1 MNYCDNINNHGQ
13 LVWYYLKKRDLQ
25 IVCIDML
32 SVSLIFYT
40 GQNNGGIYMIY
51 LIYLALA
58 VAVVLLSIKASV
70 YVDLLDKNT
79 KLSGAFIGGVLL
91 SAVTSL
97 PELLTSLSSTVWL
110 KNPGLSLGNIL
121 GSNLFNMTIIAVLI
135 ILWTNNFKK
144 SNISKSHSYTAWV
157 TVAIY
162 VAVALNMLNVL
173 NFEILTVSIT
183 SIIVLVLHILG
194 VKTMSGDDSGSA
206 DEGEEEAAITTSLS
220 LKQIIVRFIL
230 VSFGLVFSS
239 ILITYVT
246 DIIAARLNLGASLA
260 GALLLGIATSLPELT
275 SCVSLVKIGNFNV
288 AVGNVV
294 GSNLFNFLIIFI
306 SDVLF
311 IGGTVYNF
319 GDNQTKNLVLFGF
332 ISTILMLTVLKIKD
346 KVKNKYILYI
356 PSIGIVV
363 SYLLFMIV

>member
-1 MNYCDNINNHGQ
+1 MF
-13 LVWYYLKKRDLQ
+13 R
-25 IVCIDML
+25 DML
-32 SVSLIFYT
+32 SVSLVFFA
-40 GQNNGGIYMIY
+40 GQSNGGIYMIY

-58 VAVVLLSIKASV
+58 IAVVLLSIKASV

-121 GSNLFNMTIIAVLI
+121 GSNLFNMTIIAMLI
-135 ILWTNNFKK
+135 ILWTSNFKK

-157 TVAIY
+157 TLAIY
-162 VAVALNMLNVL
+162 VAVALNMLNIV
-173 NFEILTVSIT
+173 NFEVVTISIT
-183 SIIVLVLHILG
+183 SIIILVLYTLG
-194 VKTMSGDDSGSA
+194 VKTMSNDDSGTA
-206 DEGEEEAAITTSLS
+206 DEFKDETAVTTLLS
-220 LKQIIVRFIL
+220 LKQIIIRFIL
-230 VSFGLVFSS
+230 VSIGLVISS

-288 AVGNVV
+288 SVGNIV

-311 IGGTVYNF
+311 IGGTVYDF
-319 GDNQTKNLVLFGF
+319 VESQTRNLVIFGI

-356 PSIGIVV
+356 PSIGVIV

>member
-1 MNYCDNINNHGQ
+1 
-13 LVWYYLKKRDLQ
+13 
-25 IVCIDML
+25 
-32 SVSLIFYT
+32 
-40 GQNNGGIYMIY
+40 MIY

-58 VAVVLLSIKASV
+58 IAVVLLSIKASV

-121 GSNLFNMTIIAVLI
+121 GSNLFNMTIIAMLI
-135 ILWTNNFKK
+135 ILWTSNFKK

-157 TVAIY
+157 TLAIY
-162 VAVALNMLNVL
+162 VALALNMLNIV
-173 NFEILTVSIT
+173 NFEVVTISIT
-183 SIIVLVLHILG
+183 SITILVLYTLG
-194 VKTMSGDDSGSA
+194 VKTMSNDDGGTA
-206 DEGEEEAAITTSLS
+206 DEFKDEIAVTTSLS
-220 LKQIIVRFIL
+220 LKQIIIRFIL
-230 VSFGLVFSS
+230 VSIGLVISS

-288 AVGNVV
+288 SVGNIV

-311 IGGTVYNF
+311 IGGTVYDF
-319 GDNQTKNLVLFGF
+319 AESQTRNLVIFGI
-332 ISTILMLTVLKIKD
+332 ISTILLLTVLKIKD

-356 PSIGIVV
+356 PSIGIIV
-363 SYLLFMIV
+363 SYLLFMIA

>member
-1 MNYCDNINNHGQ
+1 MF
-13 LVWYYLKKRDLQ
+13 R
-25 IVCIDML
+25 DML
-32 SVSLIFYT
+32 SVSLVFFA
-40 GQNNGGIYMIY
+40 GQSNGGIYMIY

-58 VAVVLLSIKASV
+58 IAVVLLSIKASV

-121 GSNLFNMTIIAVLI
+121 GSNLFNMTIIAMLI
-135 ILWTNNFKK
+135 ILWTSNFKK

-157 TVAIY
+157 TLAIY
-162 VAVALNMLNVL
+162 VALALNMLNIV
-173 NFEILTVSIT
+173 NFEVVTISIT
-183 SIIVLVLHILG
+183 SITILVLYTLG
-194 VKTMSGDDSGSA
+194 VKTMSNDDGGTA
-206 DEGEEEAAITTSLS
+206 DEFKDEIAVTTSLS
-220 LKQIIVRFIL
+220 LKQIIIRFIL
-230 VSFGLVFSS
+230 VSIGLVISS

-246 DIIAARLNLGASLA
+246 DIIAARLNLCASLA

-288 AVGNVV
+288 SVGNIV

-311 IGGTVYNF
+311 IGGTVYDF
-319 GDNQTKNLVLFGF
+319 AESQTRNLVIFGI
-332 ISTILMLTVLKIKD
+332 ISTILLLTVLKIKD

-356 PSIGIVV
+356 PSIGIIV
-363 SYLLFMIV
+363 SYLLFMIA

>member
-1 MNYCDNINNHGQ
+1 
-13 LVWYYLKKRDLQ
+13 
-25 IVCIDML
+25 
-32 SVSLIFYT
+32 
-40 GQNNGGIYMIY
+40 MIY

-58 VAVVLLSIKASV
+58 IAVVLLSIKASV

-121 GSNLFNMTIIAVLI
+121 GSNLFNMTIIAMLI
-135 ILWTNNFKK
+135 ILWTSNFKK

-157 TVAIY
+157 TLAIY
-162 VAVALNMLNVL
+162 VALALNMLNIV
-173 NFEILTVSIT
+173 NFEVVTISIT
-183 SIIVLVLHILG
+183 SITILVLYTLG
-194 VKTMSGDDSGSA
+194 VKTMSNDDGGTA
-206 DEGEEEAAITTSLS
+206 DEFKDETAVTTSLS
-220 LKQIIVRFIL
+220 LKQIIIRFIL
-230 VSFGLVFSS
+230 VSIGLVISS

-246 DIIAARLNLGASLA
+246 DIIAARLNLCASLA

-288 AVGNVV
+288 SVGNIV

-311 IGGTVYNF
+311 IGGTVYDF
-319 GDNQTKNLVLFGF
+319 AESQTRNLVIFGI
-332 ISTILMLTVLKIKD
+332 ISTILLLTVLKIKD

-356 PSIGIVV
+356 PSIGIIV
-363 SYLLFMIV
+363 SYLLFMIA

>member
-1 MNYCDNINNHGQ
+1 
-13 LVWYYLKKRDLQ
+13 
-25 IVCIDML
+25 
-32 SVSLIFYT
+32 
-40 GQNNGGIYMIY
+40 MIY

-183 SIIVLVLHILG
+183 SIIVLVLYILG

-206 DEGEEEAAITTSLS
+206 DEGEE
-220 LKQIIVRFIL
+220 
-230 VSFGLVFSS
+230 
-239 ILITYVT
+239 
-246 DIIAARLNLGASLA
+246 
-260 GALLLGIATSLPELT
+260 
-275 SCVSLVKIGNFNV
+275 
-288 AVGNVV
+288 
-294 GSNLFNFLIIFI
+294 
-306 SDVLF
+306 
-311 IGGTVYNF
+311 
-319 GDNQTKNLVLFGF
+319 
-332 ISTILMLTVLKIKD
+332 
-346 KVKNKYILYI
+346 
-356 PSIGIVV
+356 
-363 SYLLFMIV
+363 

>member
-1 MNYCDNINNHGQ
+1 MF
-13 LVWYYLKKRDLQ
+13 R
-25 IVCIDML
+25 DML
-32 SVSLIFYT
+32 SVSLVFFA
-40 GQNNGGIYMIY
+40 GQSNGGIYMIY

-58 VAVVLLSIKASV
+58 IAVVLLSIKASV

-121 GSNLFNMTIIAVLI
+121 GSNLFNMTIIAMLI
-135 ILWTNNFKK
+135 ILWTSNFKK
-144 SNISKSHSYTAWV
+144 SNISKSNSYTAWV
-157 TVAIY
+157 TLAIY
-162 VAVALNMLNVL
+162 VAVALNMLNIV
-173 NFEILTVSIT
+173 NFEVVTISIT
-183 SIIVLVLHILG
+183 SIIILVLYTLG
-194 VKTMSGDDSGSA
+194 VKTMSNDDSGTA
-206 DEGEEEAAITTSLS
+206 DEFKDETAVTTSLS
-220 LKQIIVRFIL
+220 LKQIIIRFIL
-230 VSFGLVFSS
+230 VSIGLVISS

-288 AVGNVV
+288 SVGNIV

-311 IGGTVYNF
+311 IGGTVYDF
-319 GDNQTKNLVLFGF
+319 AESQTRNLVIFGI
-332 ISTILMLTVLKIKD
+332 ISTMLMLTVLKIKD

-356 PSIGIVV
+356 PSIGIIV

>member
-1 MNYCDNINNHGQ
+1 MF
-13 LVWYYLKKRDLQ
+13 R
-25 IVCIDML
+25 DML
-32 SVSLIFYT
+32 SVSLVFFA
-40 GQNNGGIYMIY
+40 GQSNGGIYMIY

-58 VAVVLLSIKASV
+58 IAVVLLSIKASV

-121 GSNLFNMTIIAVLI
+121 GSNLFNMTIIAMLI
-135 ILWTNNFKK
+135 ILWTSNFKK

-157 TVAIY
+157 TLAIY
-162 VAVALNMLNVL
+162 VAVALNMLNIV
-173 NFEILTVSIT
+173 NFEVVTISIT
-183 SIIVLVLHILG
+183 SIIILVLYTLG
-194 VKTMSGDDSGSA
+194 VKTMSNDDSGTA
-206 DEGEEEAAITTSLS
+206 DEFKDETAVTTSLS
-220 LKQIIVRFIL
+220 LKQIIIRFIL
-230 VSFGLVFSS
+230 VSIGLVISS

-288 AVGNVV
+288 SVGNIV

-311 IGGTVYNF
+311 IGGTVYDF
-319 GDNQTKNLVLFGF
+319 AESQTRNLVIFGI
-332 ISTILMLTVLKIKD
+332 ISTMLILTVLKIKD

-356 PSIGIVV
+356 PSIGIII

>member
-1 MNYCDNINNHGQ
+1 
-13 LVWYYLKKRDLQ
+13 
-25 IVCIDML
+25 
-32 SVSLIFYT
+32 
-40 GQNNGGIYMIY
+40 MIY

-58 VAVVLLSIKASV
+58 IAVVLLSIKASV

-110 KNPGLSLGNIL
+110 KNPRLSLGNIL
-121 GSNLFNMTIIAVLI
+121 GSNLFNMTIIAMLI
-135 ILWTNNFKK
+135 ILWTSNFKK

-157 TVAIY
+157 TLAIY
-162 VAVALNMLNVL
+162 VAVALNMLNIV
-173 NFEILTVSIT
+173 NFEVVTISIT
-183 SIIVLVLHILG
+183 SIIILVLYTLG
-194 VKTMSGDDSGSA
+194 VKTMSNDDSGTA
-206 DEGEEEAAITTSLS
+206 DEFKDETAVTTSLS
-220 LKQIIVRFIL
+220 LKQIIIRFIL
-230 VSFGLVFSS
+230 VSIELVISS

-288 AVGNVV
+288 SVGNIV

-311 IGGTVYNF
+311 IGGTVYDF
-319 GDNQTKNLVLFGF
+319 AESQTRNLVIFGI
-332 ISTILMLTVLKIKD
+332 ISTMLMLTVLKIKD

-356 PSIGIVV
+356 PSIGIIV

>member
-1 MNYCDNINNHGQ
+1 
-13 LVWYYLKKRDLQ
+13 
-25 IVCIDML
+25 
-32 SVSLIFYT
+32 
-40 GQNNGGIYMIY
+40 MIY

-58 VAVVLLSIKASV
+58 IAVVLLSIKASV

-121 GSNLFNMTIIAVLI
+121 GSNLFNMTIIAMLI
-135 ILWTNNFKK
+135 ILWTSNFKK

-157 TVAIY
+157 TLAIY
-162 VAVALNMLNVL
+162 VALALNMLNIV
-173 NFEILTVSIT
+173 NFEVVTISIT
-183 SIIVLVLHILG
+183 SITILVLYTLG
-194 VKTMSGDDSGSA
+194 VKTMSNDDGGTA
-206 DEGEEEAAITTSLS
+206 DEFKDEIAVTTSLS
-220 LKQIIVRFIL
+220 LKQIIIRFIL
-230 VSFGLVFSS
+230 VSIGLVISS

-246 DIIAARLNLGASLA
+246 DIIAARLNLCASLA

-288 AVGNVV
+288 SVGNIV

-311 IGGTVYNF
+311 IGGTVYDF
-319 GDNQTKNLVLFGF
+319 AESQTRNLVIFGI
-332 ISTILMLTVLKIKD
+332 ISTILLLTVLKIKD

-356 PSIGIVV
+356 PSIGIIV
-363 SYLLFMIV
+363 SYLLFMIA

>member
-1 MNYCDNINNHGQ
+1 MF
-13 LVWYYLKKRDLQ
+13 R
-25 IVCIDML
+25 DML

-58 VAVVLLSIKASV
+58 IAVVLLSIKASV

-110 KNPGLSLGNIL
+110 KNPGLSVGNIV
-121 GSNLFNMTIIAVLI
+121 GSNLFNMTIIAMLI
-135 ILWTNNFKK
+135 ILWTSNFKK

-157 TVAIY
+157 TLAIY
-162 VAVALNMLNVL
+162 VAVALNMLNIV
-173 NFEILTVSIT
+173 NFEVVTISIT
-183 SIIVLVLHILG
+183 SIIILVLYTLG
-194 VKTMSGDDSGSA
+194 VKTMSNDDSGTA
-206 DEGEEEAAITTSLS
+206 DEFKDETAVTTSLS
-220 LKQIIVRFIL
+220 LKQILIRFIL
-230 VSFGLVFSS
+230 VSIGLVISS

-288 AVGNVV
+288 SVGNIV
-294 GSNLFNFLIIFI
+294 GSNLFNFLIIFV

-311 IGGTVYNF
+311 IGGTVYDF
-319 GDNQTKNLVLFGF
+319 AESQTRNLVIFGI

-356 PSIGIVV
+356 PSIGIIV

>member
-1 MNYCDNINNHGQ
+1 MF
-13 LVWYYLKKRDLQ
+13 R
-25 IVCIDML
+25 DML
-32 SVSLIFYT
+32 SVSLVFFA
-40 GQNNGGIYMIY
+40 GQSNGGIYMIY

-58 VAVVLLSIKASV
+58 IAVVLLSIKASV

-121 GSNLFNMTIIAVLI
+121 GSNLFNMTIIAMLI
-135 ILWTNNFKK
+135 ILWTSNFKK

-157 TVAIY
+157 TLAIY
-162 VAVALNMLNVL
+162 VAVALNMLNIV
-173 NFEILTVSIT
+173 NFEVVTISIT
-183 SIIVLVLHILG
+183 SIIILVLYTLG
-194 VKTMSGDDSGSA
+194 VKTMSNDDGGTA
-206 DEGEEEAAITTSLS
+206 DEFKDETAVTTSLS
-220 LKQIIVRFIL
+220 LKQIIIRFIL
-230 VSFGLVFSS
+230 VSIGLVISS

-288 AVGNVV
+288 SVGNIV

-311 IGGTVYNF
+311 IGGTVYDF
-319 GDNQTKNLVLFGF
+319 AESQTKNLVIFGI

-356 PSIGIVV
+356 PSIGIIV

>member
-1 MNYCDNINNHGQ
+1 MF
-13 LVWYYLKKRDLQ
+13 R
-25 IVCIDML
+25 DML
-32 SVSLIFYT
+32 SVSLVFFA
-40 GQNNGGIYMIY
+40 GQSNGGIYMIY

-58 VAVVLLSIKASV
+58 IAVVLLSIKASV

-121 GSNLFNMTIIAVLI
+121 GSNLFNMTIIAMLI
-135 ILWTNNFKK
+135 ILWTSNFKK

-157 TVAIY
+157 TLAIY
-162 VAVALNMLNVL
+162 VAVALNMLNIV
-173 NFEILTVSIT
+173 NFEVVTISIT
-183 SIIVLVLHILG
+183 SIIILVLYTLG
-194 VKTMSGDDSGSA
+194 VKTMSNDDGGTA
-206 DEGEEEAAITTSLS
+206 DEFKDETAVTTSLS
-220 LKQIIVRFIL
+220 LKQIIIRFIL
-230 VSFGLVFSS
+230 VSIGLVISS

-288 AVGNVV
+288 SVGNIV
-294 GSNLFNFLIIFI
+294 GSNLFNFLIIFV

-311 IGGTVYNF
+311 IGGTVYDF
-319 GDNQTKNLVLFGF
+319 AESQTRNLVIFGI
-332 ISTILMLTVLKIKD
+332 ISTMLMLTVLKIKD

-356 PSIGIVV
+356 PSIGIIV

>member
-1 MNYCDNINNHGQ
+1 
-13 LVWYYLKKRDLQ
+13 
-25 IVCIDML
+25 
-32 SVSLIFYT
+32 
-40 GQNNGGIYMIY
+40 MIY

-58 VAVVLLSIKASV
+58 IAVVLLSIKASV

-121 GSNLFNMTIIAVLI
+121 GSNLFNMTIIAMLI
-135 ILWTNNFKK
+135 ILWTSNFKK

-157 TVAIY
+157 TLAIY
-162 VAVALNMLNVL
+162 VAVALNMLNIV
-173 NFEILTVSIT
+173 NFEVVTISIT
-183 SIIVLVLHILG
+183 SIIILVLYTLG
-194 VKTMSGDDSGSA
+194 VKTMSNDDSGTA
-206 DEGEEEAAITTSLS
+206 DEFKDETAVTTSLS
-220 LKQIIVRFIL
+220 LKQIIIRFIL
-230 VSFGLVFSS
+230 VSIGLVISS

-288 AVGNVV
+288 SVGNIV

-311 IGGTVYNF
+311 IGGTVYDF
-319 GDNQTKNLVLFGF
+319 AESQTRNLVIFGI
-332 ISTILMLTVLKIKD
+332 ISTMLMLTVLKIKD

-356 PSIGIVV
+356 PSIGIIV
-363 SYLLFMIV
+363 SYLLLMIL

>member
-1 MNYCDNINNHGQ
+1 
-13 LVWYYLKKRDLQ
+13 
-25 IVCIDML
+25 
-32 SVSLIFYT
+32 
-40 GQNNGGIYMIY
+40 MIY

-58 VAVVLLSIKASV
+58 IAVVLLSIKASV

-97 PELLTSLSSTVWL
+97 PELLTTLSSTVWL

-121 GSNLFNMTIIAVLI
+121 GSNLFNMTIIAMLI
-135 ILWTNNFKK
+135 ILWTSNFKK

-157 TVAIY
+157 TLAIY
-162 VAVALNMLNVL
+162 VAVALNMLNIV
-173 NFEILTVSIT
+173 NFEVVTISIT
-183 SIIVLVLHILG
+183 SIIILVLYTLG
-194 VKTMSGDDSGSA
+194 VKTMSNDDSGTA
-206 DEGEEEAAITTSLS
+206 DEFKDETAVTTLLS
-220 LKQIIVRFIL
+220 LKQIIIRFIL
-230 VSFGLVFSS
+230 VSIGLVISS

-288 AVGNVV
+288 SVGNIV

-311 IGGTVYNF
+311 IGGTVYDFVESQTRNLIIF
-319 GDNQTKNLVLFGF
+319 GI

-356 PSIGIVV
+356 PSIGVIV

>member
-1 MNYCDNINNHGQ
+1 MF
-13 LVWYYLKKRDLQ
+13 R
-25 IVCIDML
+25 DML
-32 SVSLIFYT
+32 SVSLVFFA
-40 GQNNGGIYMIY
+40 GQSNGGIYMIY

-58 VAVVLLSIKASV
+58 IAVVLLSIKASV

-121 GSNLFNMTIIAVLI
+121 GSNLFNMTIIAMLI
-135 ILWTNNFKK
+135 ILWTSNFKK

-157 TVAIY
+157 TLAIY
-162 VAVALNMLNVL
+162 VSVALNMLNIV
-173 NFEILTVSIT
+173 NFEVVTISIT
-183 SIIVLVLHILG
+183 SIIILVLYTLG
-194 VKTMSGDDSGSA
+194 VKTMSNDDGGTA
-206 DEGEEEAAITTSLS
+206 DEFKDETAVTTSLS
-220 LKQIIVRFIL
+220 LKQIIIRFIL
-230 VSFGLVFSS
+230 VSIGLVISS

-288 AVGNVV
+288 SVGNIV

-311 IGGTVYNF
+311 IGGTVYDF
-319 GDNQTKNLVLFGF
+319 AESQTRNLVIFGI

-356 PSIGIVV
+356 PSIGIIV

>member
-1 MNYCDNINNHGQ
+1 
-13 LVWYYLKKRDLQ
+13 
-25 IVCIDML
+25 
-32 SVSLIFYT
+32 
-40 GQNNGGIYMIY
+40 MIY

-58 VAVVLLSIKASV
+58 IAVVLLSIKASV

-121 GSNLFNMTIIAVLI
+121 GSNLFNMTIIAMLI
-135 ILWTNNFKK
+135 ILWTSNFKK

-157 TVAIY
+157 TLAIY
-162 VAVALNMLNVL
+162 VAVALNMLNIV
-173 NFEILTVSIT
+173 NFEVVTISIT
-183 SIIVLVLHILG
+183 SIIILVLYTLG
-194 VKTMSGDDSGSA
+194 VKTMSNDDSGTA
-206 DEGEEEAAITTSLS
+206 DEFKDETAVTTSLS

-288 AVGNVV
+288 SVGNIV

-311 IGGTVYNF
+311 IGGTVYDF
-319 GDNQTKNLVLFGF
+319 AESQTRNLVIFGI
-332 ISTILMLTVLKIKD
+332 ISTNAKTHIMNIL
-346 KVKNKYILYI
+346 
-356 PSIGIVV
+356 
-363 SYLLFMIV
+363 

>member
-1 MNYCDNINNHGQ
+1 
-13 LVWYYLKKRDLQ
+13 
-25 IVCIDML
+25 
-32 SVSLIFYT
+32 
-40 GQNNGGIYMIY
+40 MIY

-58 VAVVLLSIKASV
+58 IAVVLLSIKASV

-121 GSNLFNMTIIAVLI
+121 GSNLFNMTIIAMLI
-135 ILWTNNFKK
+135 ILWTSNFKK
-144 SNISKSHSYTAWV
+144 SNISKSNSYTAWV
-157 TVAIY
+157 TLAIY
-162 VAVALNMLNVL
+162 VAVALNMLNIV
-173 NFEILTVSIT
+173 NFEVVTISIT
-183 SIIVLVLHILG
+183 SIIILVLYTLG
-194 VKTMSGDDSGSA
+194 VKTMSNDDSGTA
-206 DEGEEEAAITTSLS
+206 DEFKDETAVTTSLS
-220 LKQIIVRFIL
+220 LKQIIIRFIL
-230 VSFGLVFSS
+230 VNIGLVISS

-288 AVGNVV
+288 SVGNIV

-311 IGGTVYNF
+311 IGGTVYDF
-319 GDNQTKNLVLFGF
+319 AESQTRNLVIFGI
-332 ISTILMLTVLKIKD
+332 ISTMLMLTVLKIKD

-356 PSIGIVV
+356 PSIGIIV

>member
-1 MNYCDNINNHGQ
+1 
-13 LVWYYLKKRDLQ
+13 
-25 IVCIDML
+25 
-32 SVSLIFYT
+32 
-40 GQNNGGIYMIY
+40 MIY

-58 VAVVLLSIKASV
+58 IAVVLLSIKASV

-121 GSNLFNMTIIAVLI
+121 GSNLFNMTIIAMLI
-135 ILWTNNFKK
+135 ILWTSNFKK
-144 SNISKSHSYTAWV
+144 SNISKSNSYTAWV
-157 TVAIY
+157 TLAIY
-162 VAVALNMLNVL
+162 VAVALNMLNIV
-173 NFEILTVSIT
+173 NFEVVTISIT
-183 SIIVLVLHILG
+183 SIIILVLYTLG
-194 VKTMSGDDSGSA
+194 VKTMSNDDSGTA
-206 DEGEEEAAITTSLS
+206 DEFKDETAVTTSLS
-220 LKQIIVRFIL
+220 LKQIIIRFIL
-230 VSFGLVFSS
+230 VCIGLVISS

-288 AVGNVV
+288 SVGNIV

-311 IGGTVYNF
+311 IGGTVYDF
-319 GDNQTKNLVLFGF
+319 AESQTRNLVIFGI
-332 ISTILMLTVLKIKD
+332 ISTMLMLTVLKIKD

-356 PSIGIVV
+356 PSIGIIV

>member
-1 MNYCDNINNHGQ
+1 MF
-13 LVWYYLKKRDLQ
+13 R
-25 IVCIDML
+25 DML
-32 SVSLIFYT
+32 SVSLVFFA
-40 GQNNGGIYMIY
+40 GQSNGGIYMIY

-58 VAVVLLSIKASV
+58 IAVVLLSIKASV

-121 GSNLFNMTIIAVLI
+121 GSNLFNMTIIAMLI
-135 ILWTNNFKK
+135 ILWTSNFKK

-157 TVAIY
+157 TLAIY
-162 VAVALNMLNVL
+162 VAVALNMLNIV
-173 NFEILTVSIT
+173 NFEVVTISIT
-183 SIIVLVLHILG
+183 SIIILVLYTLG
-194 VKTMSGDDSGSA
+194 VKTMSNDDGGTA
-206 DEGEEEAAITTSLS
+206 DEFKDETAVTTSLS
-220 LKQIIVRFIL
+220 LKQIIIRFIL
-230 VSFGLVFSS
+230 VSIGLVISS

-306 SDVLF
+306 SDLLF

-319 GDNQTKNLVLFGF
+319 TDNQTKNLVLFGL
-332 ISTILMLTVLKIKD
+332 ISTMLMLTVLKIKD

-356 PSIGIVV
+356 PSIGIIV

>member
-1 MNYCDNINNHGQ
+1 MF
-13 LVWYYLKKRDLQ
+13 R
-25 IVCIDML
+25 DML
-32 SVSLIFYT
+32 SVSLVFFA
-40 GQNNGGIYMIY
+40 GQSNGGIYMIY

-58 VAVVLLSIKASV
+58 IAVVLLSIKASV

-121 GSNLFNMTIIAVLI
+121 GSNLFNMTIIAMLI
-135 ILWTNNFKK
+135 ILWTSNFKK

-157 TVAIY
+157 TLAIY
-162 VAVALNMLNVL
+162 VAVALNMLNIV
-173 NFEILTVSIT
+173 NFEVVTISIT
-183 SIIVLVLHILG
+183 SIIILVLYTLG
-194 VKTMSGDDSGSA
+194 VKTMSNDDGGTA
-206 DEGEEEAAITTSLS
+206 DEFKDETAVTTSLS
-220 LKQIIVRFIL
+220 LKQIIIRFIL
-230 VSFGLVFSS
+230 VSIGLVISS

-246 DIIAARLNLGASLA
+246 DIIAARLNLGVSLA

-288 AVGNVV
+288 SVGNIV

-311 IGGTVYNF
+311 IGGTVYDF
-319 GDNQTKNLVLFGF
+319 AESQTRNLVIFGI

-356 PSIGIVV
+356 PSIGIIV

>member
-1 MNYCDNINNHGQ
+1 
-13 LVWYYLKKRDLQ
+13 
-25 IVCIDML
+25 
-32 SVSLIFYT
+32 
-40 GQNNGGIYMIY
+40 MIY

-58 VAVVLLSIKASV
+58 IAVVLLSIKASV

-121 GSNLFNMTIIAVLI
+121 GSNLFNMTIIAMLI
-135 ILWTNNFKK
+135 ILWTSNFKK

-157 TVAIY
+157 TLAIY
-162 VAVALNMLNVL
+162 VAVALNMLNIV
-173 NFEILTVSIT
+173 NFEVVTISIT
-183 SIIVLVLHILG
+183 SIIILVLYTLG
-194 VKTMSGDDSGSA
+194 VKTMSNDDSGTA
-206 DEGEEEAAITTSLS
+206 DEFKDETAVTTSLS
-220 LKQIIVRFIL
+220 LKQIIIRFIL
-230 VSFGLVFSS
+230 VSIGLVISS

-288 AVGNVV
+288 SVGNIV

-311 IGGTVYNF
+311 IGGTVYDF
-319 GDNQTKNLVLFGF
+319 VESQTRNLVIFGI
-332 ISTILMLTVLKIKD
+332 ISTMLMLTVLKIKD

-356 PSIGIVV
+356 PSIGVIV

>member
-1 MNYCDNINNHGQ
+1 
-13 LVWYYLKKRDLQ
+13 
-25 IVCIDML
+25 
-32 SVSLIFYT
+32 
-40 GQNNGGIYMIY
+40 MI
-51 LIYLALA
+51 
-58 VAVVLLSIKASV
+58 
-70 YVDLLDKNT
+70 
-79 KLSGAFIGGVLL
+79 L

-121 GSNLFNMTIIAVLI
+121 GSNLFNMTIIAMLI
-135 ILWTNNFKK
+135 ILWTSNFKK

-157 TVAIY
+157 TLAIY
-162 VAVALNMLNVL
+162 VAVALNMLNIV
-173 NFEILTVSIT
+173 NFEVVTISIT
-183 SIIVLVLHILG
+183 SIIILVLYTLG
-194 VKTMSGDDSGSA
+194 VKTMSNDDSGTA
-206 DEGEEEAAITTSLS
+206 DEFKDETAVTTSLS
-220 LKQIIVRFIL
+220 LKQIIIRFIL
-230 VSFGLVFSS
+230 VSIGLVISS

-288 AVGNVV
+288 SVGNIV

-311 IGGTVYNF
+311 IGGTVYDF
-319 GDNQTKNLVLFGF
+319 AESQTRNLVIFGI

-356 PSIGIVV
+356 PSIGIIV

>member
-1 MNYCDNINNHGQ
+1 
-13 LVWYYLKKRDLQ
+13 
-25 IVCIDML
+25 
-32 SVSLIFYT
+32 
-40 GQNNGGIYMIY
+40 MIY

-58 VAVVLLSIKASV
+58 IAVVLLSIKASV

-121 GSNLFNMTIIAVLI
+121 GSNLFNMTIIAMLI
-135 ILWTNNFKK
+135 ILWTSNFKK
-144 SNISKSHSYTAWV
+144 SNISKSNSYTAWV
-157 TVAIY
+157 TLAIY
-162 VAVALNMLNVL
+162 VAVALNMLNIV
-173 NFEILTVSIT
+173 NFEVVTISIT
-183 SIIVLVLHILG
+183 SIIILVLYTLG
-194 VKTMSGDDSGSA
+194 VKTMSNDDSGTA
-206 DEGEEEAAITTSLS
+206 DEFKDETAVTTSLS
-220 LKQIIVRFIL
+220 LKQIIIRFIL
-230 VSFGLVFSS
+230 VSIGLVISS

-260 GALLLGIATSLPELT
+260 GALLLGTATSLPELT

-288 AVGNVV
+288 SVGNIV

-311 IGGTVYNF
+311 IGGTVYDF
-319 GDNQTKNLVLFGF
+319 AESQTRNLVIFGI
-332 ISTILMLTVLKIKD
+332 ISTMLMLTVLKIKD

-356 PSIGIVV
+356 PSIGIIV

>member
-1 MNYCDNINNHGQ
+1 MF
-13 LVWYYLKKRDLQ
+13 R
-25 IVCIDML
+25 DML
-32 SVSLIFYT
+32 SVSLVFFV
-40 GQNNGGIYMIY
+40 GQSNGGIYMIY

-58 VAVVLLSIKASV
+58 IAVVLLSIKASV

-121 GSNLFNMTIIAVLI
+121 GSNLFNMTIIAMLI
-135 ILWTNNFKK
+135 ILWTSNFKK

-157 TVAIY
+157 TLAIY
-162 VAVALNMLNVL
+162 VAVALNMLNIV
-173 NFEILTVSIT
+173 NFEVVTISIT
-183 SIIVLVLHILG
+183 SIIILVLYTLG
-194 VKTMSGDDSGSA
+194 VKTMSNDDGGTA
-206 DEGEEEAAITTSLS
+206 DEFKDETAVTTLLS
-220 LKQIIVRFIL
+220 LKQIIIRFIL
-230 VSFGLVFSS
+230 VSIGLVISS

-288 AVGNVV
+288 SVGNIV

-311 IGGTVYNF
+311 IGGTVYDF
-319 GDNQTKNLVLFGF
+319 AESQTRNLVIFGI

-356 PSIGIVV
+356 PSIGIIV

>member
-1 MNYCDNINNHGQ
+1 
-13 LVWYYLKKRDLQ
+13 
-25 IVCIDML
+25 
-32 SVSLIFYT
+32 
-40 GQNNGGIYMIY
+40 MIY

-58 VAVVLLSIKASV
+58 IAVVLLSIKASV

-121 GSNLFNMTIIAVLI
+121 GSNLFNMTIIAMLI
-135 ILWTNNFKK
+135 ILWTSNFKK

-157 TVAIY
+157 TLAIY
-162 VAVALNMLNVL
+162 VAVALNMLNIV
-173 NFEILTVSIT
+173 NFEVVTISIT
-183 SIIVLVLHILG
+183 SIIILVLYTLG
-194 VKTMSGDDSGSA
+194 VKTMSNDDSGTA
-206 DEGEEEAAITTSLS
+206 DEFKDETAVTTLLS
-220 LKQIIVRFIL
+220 LKQIIIRFIL
-230 VSFGLVFSS
+230 VSIGLVISS

-288 AVGNVV
+288 SVGNIV

-311 IGGTVYNF
+311 IGGTVYDF
-319 GDNQTKNLVLFGF
+319 VESQTRNLVIFGI
-332 ISTILMLTVLKIKD
+332 ISTMLMLTVLKIKD

-356 PSIGIVV
+356 PSIGIIV